1 MSLVQI
7 SERTIRLDRV
17 PIGERPVFEIELEPN
32 QEIVA
37 FRAGVGWGTAG
48 RKTEDHYA
56 SVWVATR
63 LDAPDDRMEAD
74 DAR

>member
-1 MSLVQI
+1 
-7 SERTIRLDRV
+7 
-17 PIGERPVFEIELEPN
+17 
-32 QEIVA
+32 
-37 FRAGVGWGTAG
+37 VGWGTAG